1 MILLKNC
8 FHQCIF
14 NITSNCY
21 LQKVQNFEYI
31 DFSWCISTKFCK
43 KGQFLDLQCYYA
55 GWMNTNSRVK
65 LIVHFIPNLSRF
77 LIIIICSTSADF
89 HHILRLDFLCG
100 IIFHQCLE
108 GLEGVCNKIRLIHK

>member
-1 MILLKNC
+1 MNILISAGVSVLNSAKKAN
-8 FHQCIF
+8 FKTF
-14 NITSNCY
+14 NA
-21 LQKVQNFEYI
+21 
-31 DFSWCISTKFCK
+31 
-43 KGQFLDLQCYYA
+43 YYA

-100 IIFHQCLE
+100 IIFHQCLDE
-108 GLEGVCNKIRLIHK
+108 PVYPGGHSVIKFIDSDYDVEFH